1 MSIWEIICGVIM
13 LIACIIL
20 AILSILQPPKQ
31 QNMSSA
37 ISGASS
43 NFFDKSGGATREQ
56 ALGQLTKVVVIV
68 LFVMTLVVNIIGIVI
83 SK

>member
-20 AILSILQPPKQ
+20 IILSILQPPKQ

-37 ISGASS
+37 LSGSSS
-43 NFFDKSGGATREQ
+43 NFFDKTGGATREQ
-56 ALGQLTKVVVIV
+56 ALSQLTKVVVSV
-68 LFVMTLVVNIIGIVI
+68 LFVMTLIVNIIGIVAG
-83 SK
+83 K